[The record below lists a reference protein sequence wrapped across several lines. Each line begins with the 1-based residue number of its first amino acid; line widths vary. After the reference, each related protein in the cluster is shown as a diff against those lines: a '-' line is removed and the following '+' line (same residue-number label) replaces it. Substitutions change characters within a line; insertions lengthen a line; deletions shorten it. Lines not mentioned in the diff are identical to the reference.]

1 MVRMPLRPGF
11 CTGVRADGS
20 TGGGHPR
27 AHGTRATTQPPPTP
41 TVTPT
46 IVDEPVEALEHLWR
60 LVLLDDNEHTYE
72 YVIEMLG
79 AIFGYGP
86 EKAFALARLVDTQG
100 RVTLMTG
107 PRAEC
112 EAKQASVHAYGA
124 DPRIPT
130 SKGSMTAIIE
140 DTGPP

>member
-1 MVRMPLRPGF
+1 MIFVR
-11 CTGVRADGS
+11 D
-20 TGGGHPR
+20 
-27 AHGTRATTQPPPTP
+27 TTSPTP
-41 TVTPT
+41 PSTTPGTTPT
-46 IVDEPVEALEHLWR
+46 IEPVEDTEVVPEHLCR

-100 RVTLMTG
+100 RVTLMTA
-107 PRAEC
+107 PRADC
-112 EAKQASVHAYGA
+112 EAKQSQVHAYGA

-130 SKGSMTAIIE
+130 SKGSMTAVVE
-140 DTGPP
+140 DAGATPGQ